1 MLTEELRILT
11 EKVIALS
18 KETGFWMKEQ
28 TVSESIAELK
38 TENNLVTFVD
48 KEAERRF
55 VEGLRAILP
64 EAGFVAEEGTG
75 EKKEGG
81 LNWVIDPLDGTTN
94 FVHNVPIWCTSVALC
109 DGNTPILGVIFDP
122 SMNECFS
129 AWQGGGAWL
138 NGKQIRVSDIHVLGS
153 SLLATGFPYDDFGK
167 ENQYMLLFKVYVG

>member
-18 KETGFWMKEQ
+18 KETGQWMKEQ

-94 FVHNVPIWCTSVALC
+94 FVHNVPIWCTSVALSC
-109 DGNTPILGVIFDP
+109 DRTALPPRALSGVV
-122 SMNECFS
+122 
-129 AWQGGGAWL
+129 AAL
-138 NGKQIRVSDIHVLGS
+138 VSSPRQHPDQRL
-153 SLLATGFPYDDFGK
+153 
-167 ENQYMLLFKVYVG
+167 M